1 MSRFANVPVDLISSD
16 ASIQLDKSS
25 LTDAWAVS
33 RIPRTHATERDGKR
47 GYDLQGGEMSRALTG
62 DERDLIVRIAAR
74 LPDAERVRLLADIE
88 NASVETTNDDESI
101 RVFEISGYT
110 RRAQIGQ
117 HPYGVEGSLLDR
129 DGTKVTILLHADEN
143 GRLFEMELIR
153 WDEQPLVAPDWR
165 TLELY

>member
-1 MSRFANVPVDLISSD
+1 
-16 ASIQLDKSS
+16 
-25 LTDAWAVS
+25 
-33 RIPRTHATERDGKR
+33 
-47 GYDLQGGEMSRALTG
+47 MSRALTG

-74 LPDAERVRLLADIE
+74 LPDAERVRLLA
-88 NASVETTNDDESI
+88 
-101 RVFEISGYT
+101 
-110 RRAQIGQ
+110 
-117 HPYGVEGSLLDR
+117 LLDR